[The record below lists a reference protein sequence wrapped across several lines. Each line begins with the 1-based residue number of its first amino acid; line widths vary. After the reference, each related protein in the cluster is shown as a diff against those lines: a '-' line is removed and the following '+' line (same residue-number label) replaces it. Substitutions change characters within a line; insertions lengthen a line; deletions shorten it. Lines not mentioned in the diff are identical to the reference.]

1 MASCTG
7 GWNIRI
13 GTAVRLYLLLEMLV
27 ADCDHGAVRALRAAI
42 NALALLVDLGTVALS
57 ADEDDVALVNSCV
70 VRAAVRSLLVASS
83 QACPASV
90 VLLADRIAAEILP
103 VVAKIE

>member
-1 MASCTG
+1 M
-7 GWNIRI
+7 
-13 GTAVRLYLLLEMLV
+13 RLYLLLEMLV

-70 VRAAVRSLLVASS
+70 VRAAVRSLLVAS
-83 QACPASV
+83 PKASSTS
-90 VLLADRIAAEILP
+90 II
-103 VVAKIE
+103 